1 MSDDLLY
8 SVTDHIGHIILN
20 RPDRRNAITFDMY
33 KRIGDICSVAGTEA
47 DPDQVKVLI
56 LSGSGDKAFASGTDI
71 SQFLDFSDGQ
81 DGVDYEAKME
91 AVLRQI
97 EACGV
102 PTIAALHGYVTGGG
116 AGIAAACAIRIG
128 SEDLQVG
135 VPIARTLGNCLAIG
149 TLRRFVL
156 LIGQAR
162 TKCILLT
169 AQLIEAREAKTA
181 GFISELLVD
190 KAAVTQR
197 AFELATAITTFAPL
211 TLKATQAALQ
221 RLEMAQG
228 LPDDE
233 DLIRLCYGSDDFK
246 EGRAAFVEKRK
257 QRWTGKQNSQ
267 N

>member
-1 MSDDLLY
+1 MFNDLLY
-8 SVTDHIGHIILN
+8 SVTDNIGHIVLN
-20 RPDRRNAITFDMY
+20 RPHRRNAITFAMY
-33 KRIGDICSVAGTEA
+33 KRIGEICSVAGTETE
-47 DPDQVKVLI
+47 PDQVKVLI

-71 SQFLDFSDGQ
+71 SQFLDFFDGQ

-149 TLRRFVL
+149 TLRRFVSL
-156 LIGQAR
+156 VGQAR
-162 TKCILLT
+162 TKYILLT
-169 AQLIEAREAKTA
+169 AQLIDAHEAKTA
-181 GFISELLVD
+181 GFISELLID

-197 AFELATAITTFAPL
+197 AFELATTISTFAPL
-211 TLKATQAALQ
+211 TLKVTHAALQ
-221 RLEMAQG
+221 RLEMAEG

-233 DLIRLCYGSDDFK
+233 DLIRLCYDSDDFK
-246 EGRAAFVEKRK
+246 EGRAAFIEKRK
-257 QRWTGKQNSQ
+257 QQWTGK
-267 N
+267 